1 MTRRSVAQAGIMR
14 TLQLCERLLIR
25 TSACECLCWHAEVL
39 ETKHKQV
46 SVIMH
51 TLTSMQLLVGCVLV
65 LLQIVAMSLVTMV
78 I

>member
-14 TLQLCERLLIR
+14 TLQLCERLLIH
-25 TSACECLCWHAEVL
+25 TSACECLGWHAEVL

-51 TLTSMQLLVGCVLV
+51 TLTSMQFVIGCVFV
-65 LLQIVAMSLVTMV
+65 VLQIVAMSLVTMV
-78 I
+78 V